1 MSVTIKINNPN
12 KTLKRILSDDV
23 RLYASQ
29 TWARYFTK
37 YVPRDSSVLKDT
49 YELEPGKV
57 TYTSVYAHY
66 QWEGRVMVGQESGSA
81 WAKPREKKVYTS
93 RNLDY
98 SYPKATSHWEEQAQ
112 RNDKAAVAN
121 QITNYIK
128 SR

>member
-1 MSVTIKINNPN
+1 MSVTIKINNPK
-12 KTLKRILSDDV
+12 KTVDRIIDDNV
-23 RLYASQ
+23 RLFASQ

-37 YVPRDSSVLKDT
+37 YVPRDSSILKDT

-66 QWEGRVMVGQESGSA
+66 QWEGRVMVGEKSGSA

-93 RNLDY
+93 RNIQY
-98 SYPKATSHWEEQAQ
+98 SYPKAASHWEEPTQKQ
-112 RNDKAAVAN
+112 YKAAVAR
-121 QITNYIK
+121 QVTNYIK

>member
-1 MSVTIKINNPN
+1 MSVTIKINNPS
-12 KTLKRILSDDV
+12 KTLKRILDDDV
-23 RLYASQ
+23 RLFASQ

-98 SYPKATSHWEEQAQ
+98 SYPKATSHWEETAQ
-112 RNDKAAVAN
+112 RNHKAAVAR